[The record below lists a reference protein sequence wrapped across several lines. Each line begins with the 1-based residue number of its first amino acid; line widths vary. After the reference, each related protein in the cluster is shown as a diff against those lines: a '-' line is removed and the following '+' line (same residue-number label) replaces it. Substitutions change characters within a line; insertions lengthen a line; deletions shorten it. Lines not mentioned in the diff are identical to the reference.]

1 MTDKL
6 NSQQNA
12 DKANPR
18 KDNIHLGDPP
28 SNGPMKTEA
37 KNTMPILERVSARSL
52 SCVSESRISF
62 YFILLYHF
70 RKSCQFHL

>member
-37 KNTMPILERVSARSL
+37 KNTMPILDNVSARSL
-52 SCVSESRISF
+52 SCVSESRINF
-62 YFILLYHF
+62 DFVLL
-70 RKSCQFHL
+70 